1 MSNSEI
7 VTRAFAAVEA
17 NDVNGY
23 VALFTDDAFYKAAN
37 FDPVIGPDGIR
48 KFAAPVMEMFEKVT
62 HDVVGMWEDGNTV
75 IAEVM
80 LTYRRRDAKV
90 VTVPC
95 VDVIKLRGDK
105 IASLQAYVDLSP
117 AFA

>member
-1 MSNSEI
+1 
-7 VTRAFAAVEA
+7 
-17 NDVNGY
+17 
-23 VALFTDDAFYKAAN
+23 
-37 FDPVIGPDGIR
+37 
-48 KFAAPVMEMFEKVT
+48 MEMFEKVT